1 MPEGRSTRASPESVG
16 LGRSTSFAVGEGWLS
31 SGLDQPSFFLHSLFF
46 LGGGSG
52 VGKVVDLP

>member
-16 LGRSTSFAVGEGWLS
+16 LGRPTSFAIGEGWLS
-31 SGLDQPSFFLHSLFF
+31 SGLDQSSFFLHSLYF
-46 LGGGSG
+46 LGARSG